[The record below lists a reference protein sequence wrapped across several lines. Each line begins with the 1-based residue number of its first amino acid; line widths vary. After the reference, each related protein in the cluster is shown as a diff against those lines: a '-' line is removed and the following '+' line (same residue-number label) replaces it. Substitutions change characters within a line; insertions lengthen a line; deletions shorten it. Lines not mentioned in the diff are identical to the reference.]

1 MGKTQLRWCECLVG
15 RAWICSLGDFHN
27 GNNEI
32 ITLTTVARVNWLHH
46 SYGNRLE
53 RLVFQDSLHLGDG
66 RDTLFP
72 LHLYRG
78 LKPFH
83 LSKKVSSLLHFFNYL
98 LQGLQSSF
106 QYPCHHDPEFSV
118 FSSMQVVK
126 FLWNL
131 GWQNKYLLSYSYT
144 EENTHVTSCSL
155 TINRGTNNQFLID
168 KKPPEFKNKYPT
180 YFLIKEGKLIPKSY
194 SL

>member
-1 MGKTQLRWCECLVG
+1 M
-15 RAWICSLGDFHN
+15 
-27 GNNEI
+27 EI

-53 RLVFQDSLHLGDG
+53 RLVFQDSWHLIQVAEGG
-66 RDTLFP
+66 IPYSP
-72 LHLYRG
+72 LATDLYRG

-83 LSKKVSSLLHFFNYL
+83 LSKKITLLLHFFNYL

-106 QYPCHHDPEFSV
+106 QYPCHHNPEFSV

-131 GWQNKYLLSYSYT
+131 GCQNKYPLSYSYT
-144 EENTHVTSCSL
+144 KQNKHVTSCSL
-155 TINRGTNNQFLID
+155 TINRTNNWLLID
-168 KKPPEFKNKYPT
+168 KKSPQW
-180 YFLIKEGKLIPKSY
+180 LL
-194 SL
+194 